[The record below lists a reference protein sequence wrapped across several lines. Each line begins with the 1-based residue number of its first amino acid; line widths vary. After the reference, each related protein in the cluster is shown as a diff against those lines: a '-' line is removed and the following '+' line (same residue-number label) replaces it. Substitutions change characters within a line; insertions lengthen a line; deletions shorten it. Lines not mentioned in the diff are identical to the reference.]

1 MVMVTKPGIVSPLRP
16 EPGQNEF
23 NSLYPIILATVILC
37 SVLTTV
43 FTAARLFTKRLISS
57 YGPED
62 CECQML
68 SLSTRHAADM
78 VIYLD
83 LLMVAWVSTRSTAN
97 VTNT

>member
-16 EPGQNEF
+16 EPGQNELT
-23 NSLYPIILATVILC
+23 SLYPIILATVILC

-43 FTAARLFTKRLISS
+43 FTAARLFTKRFISN

-62 CECQML
+62 CECQMFFP
-68 SLSTRHAADM
+68 STRHDANM

-83 LLMVAWVSTRSTAN
+83 LLMVAWVSTRSAAN
-97 VTNT
+97 SIDT